1 MARSLA
7 QEPDILLLDEPCSHL
22 DLINSRQ
29 MLGLMKTI
37 AEQGRTVVFTTHDP
51 NAAAAV
57 ADQVLLMKKG
67 KLVAAGTVTQTLT
80 RALLT
85 RTYGGDVE
93 VISTEK
99 GPFVRA
105 V

>member
-1 MARSLA
+1 
-7 QEPDILLLDEPCSHL
+7 
-22 DLINSRQ
+22 
-29 MLGLMKTI
+29 
-37 AEQGRTVVFTTHDP
+37 
-51 NAAAAV
+51 V

-67 KLVAAGTVTQTLT
+67 ELVAAGTVAQTLT

-93 VISTEK
+93 VISTKK